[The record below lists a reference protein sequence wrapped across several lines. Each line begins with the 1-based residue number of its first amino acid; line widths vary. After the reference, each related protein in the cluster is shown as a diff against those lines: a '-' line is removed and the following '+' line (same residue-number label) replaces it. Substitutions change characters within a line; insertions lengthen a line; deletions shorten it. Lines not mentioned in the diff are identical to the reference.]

1 MKIKSWIKPEIIS
14 QSAYK
19 VKTLKYKIKLNQ
31 NENPFD
37 IGEDLKNQ
45 ITNELKLSSWNRY
58 PELTAQNL
66 REKIAKING
75 LEPRNIVVGKGSNEV
90 LQAIS
95 VACLE
100 RGKSLLTLA
109 PTFSIYQ
116 MLAEQHGADTNF
128 CFLDKDFKLDQI
140 ELIRKAGKANLIIL
154 CNPNSPTATKIDKNN
169 ILDVI
174 TSTNGLVVID
184 EAYFEFCNESCIDLL
199 YENKN
204 LIITRT
210 FSKIFGLAAFRGGYA
225 MMSRSLAEQIQKC
238 MLPFNMDLPTTIAMS
253 TLLNNPSIIN
263 KYTSEIIKLR
273 DKLISDVN
281 KIDGFEALPSCTNFF
296 LVRSKICPKNLFNY
310 LGESGILIRDVSNYH
325 GCKDF
330 VRISVGSTLE
340 NHELLVAL
348 EQLK

>member
-1 MKIKSWIKPEIIS
+1 MKIENWIKPEIIS

-37 IGEDLKNQ
+37 INEDLKVQ
-45 ITNELKLSSWNRY
+45 ITNKLKLSSWNRY
-58 PELTAQNL
+58 PDLTAQNL
-66 REKIAKING
+66 RKKIARING
-75 LEPRNIVVGKGSNEV
+75 LESGNIIVGKGSNEV

-116 MLAEQHGADTNF
+116 MLAEQHGADLIL
-128 CFLDKDFKLDQI
+128 CLLDENFKLNNMD
-140 ELIRKAGKANLIIL
+140 LIRKAKKANLVIL
-154 CNPNSPTATKIDKNN
+154 CNPNSPTGKKLNKNN

-174 TSTNGLVVID
+174 KSTNGLVVVD
-184 EAYFEFCNESCIDLL
+184 EAYFEFCDESCIDLL
-199 YENKN
+199 HGNKN

-225 MMSRSLAEQIQKC
+225 MMSSSLAEQIQKC
-238 MLPFNMDLPTTIAMS
+238 MLPFNMDLPTSIAMS
-253 TLLNNPSIIN
+253 TLLDNPSIIN
-263 KYTSEIIKLR
+263 KYTKEIIKLR
-273 DKLISDVN
+273 DKLISDIN
-281 KIDGFEALPSCTNFF
+281 KIDGFQALPSYTNFF
-296 LVRSKICPKNLFNY
+296 LVKSKIDPKNLFNH
-310 LGESGILIRDVSNYH
+310 LGDRGILIRDVSNYH

-330 VRISVGSTLE
+330 IRVSVGSVSE
-340 NHELLVAL
+340 NHELLVAFEEL
-348 EQLK
+348 R

>member
-1 MKIKSWIKPEIIS
+1 
-14 QSAYK
+14 
-19 VKTLKYKIKLNQ
+19 
-31 NENPFD
+31 
-37 IGEDLKNQ
+37 
-45 ITNELKLSSWNRY
+45 
-58 PELTAQNL
+58 
-66 REKIAKING
+66 
-75 LEPRNIVVGKGSNEV
+75 
-90 LQAIS
+90 
-95 VACLE
+95 
-100 RGKSLLTLA
+100 
-109 PTFSIYQ
+109 
-116 MLAEQHGADTNF
+116 
-128 CFLDKDFKLDQI
+128 
-140 ELIRKAGKANLIIL
+140 
-154 CNPNSPTATKIDKNN
+154 
-169 ILDVI
+169 
-174 TSTNGLVVID
+174 
-184 EAYFEFCNESCIDLL
+184 
-199 YENKN
+199 
-204 LIITRT
+204 
-210 FSKIFGLAAFRGGYA
+210 